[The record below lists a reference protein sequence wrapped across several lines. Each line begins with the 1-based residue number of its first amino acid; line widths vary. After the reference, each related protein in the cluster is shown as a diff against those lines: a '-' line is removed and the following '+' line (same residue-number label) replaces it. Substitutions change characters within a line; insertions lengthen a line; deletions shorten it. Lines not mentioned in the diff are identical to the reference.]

1 MNNIMSSGSTASRRN
16 FLHKAILA
24 ITGCTI
30 LTKTHAVETK
40 ASSTKTPDL
49 IAKQTS
55 SSGYHETE
63 HIRNYYKSAGL

>member
-1 MNNIMSSGSTASRRN
+1 MNNIISSESTASRRN

-24 ITGCTI
+24 ITGSTI
-30 LTKTHAVETK
+30 LSQTNAVEAEIISIK
-40 ASSTKTPDL
+40 NPDL
-49 IAKQTS
+49 ITKQPS

>member
-1 MNNIMSSGSTASRRN
+1 MNNIISSGSTASRRN

-24 ITGCTI
+24 ITGSAI
-30 LTKTHAVETK
+30 LTQTHAVEAN
-40 ASSTKTPDL
+40 ASSIKNPDL
-49 IAKQTS
+49 IKEQTP